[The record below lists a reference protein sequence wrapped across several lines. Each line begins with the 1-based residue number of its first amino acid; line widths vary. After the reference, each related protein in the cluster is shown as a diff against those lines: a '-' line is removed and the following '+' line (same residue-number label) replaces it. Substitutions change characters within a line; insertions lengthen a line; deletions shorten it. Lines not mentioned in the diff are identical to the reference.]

1 MEIYTHKIRDGRPKG
16 CLFSQFC
23 SKASTSWAFTQ
34 FRKRPQNP
42 TAMSHQLMGSSTQH
56 HRGSRSKSKICLGFQ
71 ALQQI
76 LLGKSHAKM
85 WVTCML
91 ALFLPQ
97 KARHPS
103 SLFEHHLNQTCMNAT
118 WCVGPK
124 PRSFST
130 SASNADKRDKSTSQT
145 MQSIKQLKEQC
156 LVPST
161 KLEYM
166 IFAYFCNIAHH
177 IPFYTCY
184 VQ

>member
-16 CLFSQFC
+16 CPVFTIFQGFHVVGFHSIPERA
-23 SKASTSWAFTQ
+23 SKSDC
-34 FRKRPQNP
+34 K
-42 TAMSHQLMGSSTQH
+42 SHQLMGAPGNCITEIQGLKAKSLWDSKPC
-56 HRGSRSKSKICLGFQ
+56 SRFSWAKAMQ
-71 ALQQI
+71 
-76 LLGKSHAKM
+76 KM

-103 SLFEHHLNQTCMNAT
+103 SLLEHHLNQTCMNAT
-118 WCVGPK
+118 WCVGPR

-156 LVPST
+156 LVLST

-166 IFAYFCNIAHH
+166 IFAILHTIYIYIHAM
-177 IPFYTCY
+177 
-184 VQ
+184 